1 MQTTKSRPSSL
12 NGPRKTSP
20 ATPRTEP
27 KLKSPGSD
35 SDSLSCPSPVRKTP
49 KDRSPNVVDRR
60 SPRSPAAGED
70 LSHQKKRTT
79 KVSELESQLAR
90 FRDELKRANDQLI
103 SSESCKKKAQ
113 HEADEAKIR
122 FAAVLTELD
131 KTRERLNELSDSED
145 ARILELRRL
154 SLDRDKAWQSEL
166 EAVQKQHSMD
176 RAALASA
183 RNEIQWL
190 KTQLNKI
197 SESEASQARHAESAN
212 AEIRSLRVELSET
225 LERVEKLKSQLDD
238 SRQSESRA
246 LEQAGRAQVLLEES
260 ENKVNYLEG
269 LISKFRADFP
279 DAGRISDEIK
289 AEIMECDPSG
299 ASKNEI
305 DELKNEASRLR
316 DALKDTLH
324 IKAVYELITR
334 EKMESREREAEMEA
348 KLKESRAEF
357 EKVKTESIEKETKLR
372 NELKKSESV
381 MEDLKMSLQSIT
393 DEIKKRRVNDEI
405 LASAEAARAAEREA
419 LIASMAEEAD
429 RRSRK
434 AERLAEQL
442 DAAQAAGSEM
452 EADLRRLKVQSD
464 QFRKAAE
471 AAAAML
477 LAGND
482 NGKYVEKTRN
492 FDYGKMMGSPFS
504 DDEFAVKKNGNVL
517 KKLAVLLRK
526 GHK

>member
-12 NGPRKTSP
+12 NGPRKISP

-60 SPRSPAAGED
+60 SPRSPAAGE
-70 LSHQKKRTT
+70 KKRT

-90 FRDELKRANDQLI
+90 FQDELKRANDQLI
-103 SSESCKKKAQ
+103 SSESCKKRAQ

-212 AEIRSLRVELSET
+212 AEIRSLRVELTET
-225 LERVEKLKSQLDD
+225 LERVEKLKSRLDD

-269 LISKFRADFP
+269 LVSKFRADFP
-279 DAGRISDEIK
+279 HAGRISDEIK
-289 AEIMECDPSG
+289 AEIVECDPSG

-393 DEIKKRRVNDEI
+393 DEI
-405 LASAEAARAAEREA
+405 ASAEAARAAEREA
-419 LIASMAEEAD
+419 LIANMAEEAD

-482 NGKYVEKTRN
+482 NGKYVDKTRN

>member
-12 NGPRKTSP
+12 NVPRKTSP
-20 ATPRTEP
+20 VTPRTES

-49 KDRSPNVVDRR
+49 KDRSPNVVDQR
-60 SPRSPAAGED
+60 SSRSPAAGEV
-70 LSHQKKRTT
+70 SHQKKRTT
-79 KVSELESQLAR
+79 KVSELEPQLAR
-90 FRDELKRANDQLI
+90 LQDELKRANDQLI

-122 FAAVLTELD
+122 FAAVLTELN

-145 ARILELRRL
+145 ARIEELRSL
-154 SLDRDKAWQSEL
+154 SHDRDKAWQSEL

-183 RNEIQWL
+183 RKEIQWL
-190 KTQLNKI
+190 KTQLNKV

-212 AEIRSLRVELSET
+212 AEISSLRVELTET

-260 ENKVNYLEG
+260 KNKVNYLEG
-269 LISKFRADFP
+269 LISKFWIDFP
-279 DAGRISDEIK
+279 DADRISDEIK
-289 AEIMECDPSG
+289 AGILECDRSG

-305 DELKNEASRLR
+305 DDSKNETSRLR
-316 DALKDTLH
+316 GALKDTLH
-324 IKAVYELITR
+324 IKAVYELITHA
-334 EKMESREREAEMEA
+334 KMESREREAEMEA

-357 EKVKTESIEKETKLR
+357 EKVKTESIEKETELR
-372 NELKKSESV
+372 NELKKSELV

-393 DEIKKRRVNDEI
+393 LEIKKRRENDEI
-405 LASAEAARAAEREA
+405 LASAEAARVAEREA
-419 LIASMAEEAD
+419 LIENMAEEAD

-442 DAAQAAGSEM
+442 HAAQAVGLEM
-452 EADLRRLKVQSD
+452 EADMRRLKVQSD
-464 QFRKAAE
+464 QFKKAAE

-482 NGKYVEKTRN
+482 NGKYVEQTRN
-492 FDYGKMMGSPFS
+492 FVYGKTMGSPFS
-504 DDEFAVKKNGNVL
+504 DDEYAVKKNGNVL
-517 KKLAVLLRK
+517 KRLAMLLKK
-526 GHK
+526 GQK